1 MMQKSESSIPGF
13 ENFPGRE
20 VKFKTPYSFLEAR
33 RKIDGAE
40 DLWRIRN
47 NLYDLEG
54 FAKFHPG
61 GEEWIRLTKGTDITE
76 IFESHHLTD
85 KAAKLLPKY
94 LVREAASPRKLP
106 LTFEPNGFFSTF
118 QRRALEALKHVDFHR
133 PSKKSNLI
141 ADLLVSIT
149 VLLSLAV
156 AYTQSYLIIVPAGI
170 FLTWTTIIGHNY
182 FHMRNTF
189 RMYYFDLSIMSSKD
203 WRISHAL
210 SHHVYPNTLW
220 DYEIYSFEPFL
231 FWLPDP
237 KKSWLLGVVSQLA
250 SPLIWAL
257 GFYEQAIKRYYSVF
271 FEYKKFEF
279 RDFVPF
285 LLPISMSFF
294 APSILV
300 AVKLWLLIILTGSFL
315 FFMVGVNAAH
325 HHPDIF
331 HDGDIYR
338 DDYDWGILE
347 MDAVRER
354 PVIDDSDFLVLTNF
368 GLHGLHHLLPTVDHC
383 YLPLCVNAFKETCKE
398 FGITTEKF
406 TQWKL
411 VKGQFKQIL
420 RRERKR
426 NLR

>member
-1 MMQKSESSIPGF
+1 MTQKSESSIPGF

-20 VKFKTPYSFLEAR
+20 VKFKTPYSFFEAR

-40 DLWRIRN
+40 GLWRIRN

-61 GEEWIRLTKGTDITE
+61 GEEWIHLTKGTDITE
-76 IFESHHLTD
+76 IFESYHLTD

-94 LVREAASPRKLP
+94 FVREAVSPRKLP

-141 ADLLVSIT
+141 ADLLVTAT
-149 VLLSLAV
+149 VSFSLAA
-156 AYTQSYLIIVPAGI
+156 AYTQSHLIIVLAGL

-182 FHMRNTF
+182 FHMRDTF
-189 RMYYFDLSIMSSKD
+189 RMYYFDLSLMSSKD

-210 SHHVYPNTLW
+210 SHHIYPNTLW
-220 DYEIYSFEPFL
+220 DYEIYSLEPFL
-231 FWLPDP
+231 LWLPDP

-257 GFYEQAIKRYYSVF
+257 GFYEQAIKR
-271 FEYKKFEF
+271 
-279 RDFVPF
+279 
-285 LLPISMSFF
+285 
-294 APSILV
+294 
-300 AVKLWLLIILTGSFL
+300 
-315 FFMVGVNAAH
+315 
-325 HHPDIF
+325 
-331 HDGDIYR
+331 
-338 DDYDWGILE
+338 DDYDWGVLE
-347 MDAVRER
+347 LDAVRER

-383 YLPLCVNAFKETCKE
+383 YLHLCEKAFKETCKE
-398 FGITTEKF
+398 FGISTEKF
-406 TQWKL
+406 SQWEL

-420 RRERKR
+420 RKEQKR